1 MGVTFEEDK
10 AKAAAMEGK
19 PAPRCGFCGRFTPE
33 TVQWGPKRSGCDFV
47 RVPTGPEPDD
57 FLVCGCCQ
65 RCALVVQTIQ
75 ATITGRGDGG
85 LVKGLPPEALEV
97 GRKTGAIG
105 LLALVSAAVDRR
117 FDEGR
122 PKDFQDLA
130 DQAFAM
136 WEAKGEPKH

>member
-1 MGVTFEEDK
+1 MSVTFEGDK
-10 AKAAAMEGK
+10 AKAAAMVGA

-33 TVQWGPKRSGCDFV
+33 TVQWGPDRSGCDFV

-57 FLVCGCCQ
+57 FLVTGCCA
-65 RCALVVQTIQ
+65 RCALVIQTIQ
-75 ATITGRGDGG
+75 ATLSGKGAG
-85 LVKGLPPEALEV
+85 LVKGLPPEALEL

-105 LLALVSAAVDRR
+105 LLALISAAVDNR
-117 FDEGR
+117 FDAGR

-136 WEAKGEPKH
+136 WQAKGEPKH